1 MSTTNYRWRRRR
13 QTARDL
19 NRTRGSVVAGPAT
32 NDAPDYTRVPGI
44 ARGGCLPDMAV
55 NADLSG
61 LVELLSCP
69 VRRSPLTSE
78 PLRLRCR
85 GCGRSF
91 GFEGRVPVF
100 LPGGVRPDR
109 RPTPLARLHSATL
122 GNPWLYDL
130 IQSHVG
136 GRQIVTRVAKE
147 LDELRAATVLDVGAG
162 TGMVSG
168 LVPRDARYL
177 WLDNDPLKLR
187 GLLKRPIDCYAVLC
201 DAARLPVADDAVDW
215 TSMIAVSHHL
225 PGPALDVCLGE
236 IARVT
241 RDRFVFV
248 DALRGR
254 RRRSRLLWQLDRG
267 RFPRTEDELVS
278 ALSKRF
284 ELVRVEH
291 FRVSHDYLLCVGAPC
306 PPSGTG
312 APG

>member
-1 MSTTNYRWRRRR
+1 
-13 QTARDL
+13 
-19 NRTRGSVVAGPAT
+19 
-32 NDAPDYTRVPGI
+32 
-44 ARGGCLPDMAV
+44 MAV

-69 VRRSPLTSE
+69 VCRSPLTSE

-201 DAARLPVADDAVDW
+201 DAARLPV
-215 TSMIAVSHHL
+215 
-225 PGPALDVCLGE
+225 
-236 IARVT
+236 
-241 RDRFVFV
+241 
-248 DALRGR
+248 R
-254 RRRSRLLWQLDRG
+254 RRRGRLDFDDRG
-267 RFPRTEDELVS
+267 LASPPRPSARCVSGGDRSRDPGSLRLRRCAPRTSASKQAAVAARPRSVS
-278 ALSKRF
+278 ANRGRACLGALETVRAGQGRALPGQPRLP
-284 ELVRVEH
+284 LVRRRTLSAERNRRPRLSTV
-291 FRVSHDYLLCVGAPC
+291 RVAVRAASSLHERRQRQRMA
-306 PPSGTG
+306 
-312 APG
+312 